1 MKIVTRVQTFD
12 GATHDTSVIAQRYLD
27 RLYADSLCELAHKL
41 VHIEKYAKMCEWID
55 ANLGA
60 FEMLQVIKQDMTVVP
75 LPEDD
80 E

>member
-41 VHIEKYAKMCEWID
+41 VHIEKYAQMCEWID
-55 ANLGA
+55 TNLDLFDVLKA
-60 FEMLQVIKQDMTVVP
+60 IKQDMVVVP
-75 LPEDD
+75 LPEND